1 MKIIFEAQ
9 LSKNGNRQII
19 IIPLSASEKLPSRGM
34 VMVQGTINKIPF
46 NAALEPDGKGSHWFE
61 VGNKLIEEAQL
72 KVGEIVDLMIEPL
85 KIWSEPE
92 IPNDI
97 MDEIDK
103 AKLIDKWN
111 SITTKARWDWLRW
124 IRATANPETR
134 KKRIAVA
141 CSKLQNGDNNPCC
154 FDRTRCTI
162 PDVSK
167 SGTLVVKSHF

>member
-1 MKIIFEAQ
+1 MEIIFEAK
-9 LSKNGNRQII
+9 LSKIGPRQII

-34 VMVQGTINKIPF
+34 VMVQGTINTLPF
-46 NAALEPDGKGSHWFE
+46 NAPLEPDGKGSHWFE
-61 VGNKLIEEAQL
+61 VSNKLKEAAKL
-72 KVGEIVDLMIEPL
+72 EVGGSVDLILEPIKTWL
-85 KIWSEPE
+85 EPE
-92 IPNDI
+92 IPKDI

-103 AKLIDKWN
+103 ANLMDKWN

-141 CSKLQNGDNNPCC
+141 CSKLQNGDTNPCC

-162 PDVSK
+162 TDVSK
-167 SGTLVVKSHF
+167 SGSLID